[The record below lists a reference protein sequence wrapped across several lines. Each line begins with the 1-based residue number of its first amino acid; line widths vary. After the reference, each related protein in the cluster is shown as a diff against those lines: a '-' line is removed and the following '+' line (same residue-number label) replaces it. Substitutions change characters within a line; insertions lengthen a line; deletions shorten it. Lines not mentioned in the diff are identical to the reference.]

1 MYRAVLFDLDGTL
14 TDPVSVWKY
23 LHERLQLWGAG
34 ADRYQEEFR
43 RARISYQEFC
53 AQDAACWRGMPISK
67 LQAFADEIDLRPGA
81 HDLIASLRSR
91 NLVIGMVSTGLTL
104 LADRVSRELQID
116 FCLANHLVTE
126 GGRVTGEVEIRVE
139 HGRKDLSVSLFCNRF
154 SLLPE
159 QVVAVGDSEGDLSM
173 FRSVGFSI
181 AYRPTD
187 QETANGADRVCGGN
201 HLMDLIGVFPFKDPP
216 RQGRSDP
223 GRDFN
228 WRR

>member
-14 TDPVSVWKY
+14 TDPASVWKY

-43 RARISYQEFC
+43 KARISYQEFC

-81 HDLIASLRSR
+81 HQLIAFLRSR
-91 NLVIGMVSTGLTL
+91 NLLIGMVSTGLTL
-104 LADRVSRELQID
+104 LADRVFRELQID
-116 FCLANHLVTE
+116 FCIANHLTTE

-139 HGRKDLSVSLFCNRF
+139 HGRKDLPVSLFCKRF
-154 SLLPE
+154 SILPE

-173 FRSVGFSI
+173 FRTVGFSI

-187 QETANGADRVCGGN
+187 QEAANGADRVCGGAR
-201 HLMDLIGVFPFKDPP
+201 LTDLVGLFPFVDPTHQ
-216 RQGRSDP
+216 RTSDP
-223 GRDFN
+223 GGDFN
-228 WRR
+228 

>member
-14 TDPVSVWKY
+14 TDPASVWKY
-23 LHERLQLWGAG
+23 LHERLQLWGTG

-67 LQAFADEIDLRPGA
+67 LQAFVDEIDLRPGA
-81 HDLIASLRSR
+81 RDLIAFLRSR
-91 NLVIGMVSTGLTL
+91 NLLIGMVSTGLTL
-104 LADRVSRELQID
+104 LADRISRELQID
-116 FCLANHLVTE
+116 FCIANHLTTE

-139 HGRKDLSVSLFCNRF
+139 HGRKDLPVSLFCKRF
-154 SLLPE
+154 SILPE

-173 FRSVGFSI
+173 FRTVGFSI

-187 QETANGADRVCGGN
+187 QEAANGADRVCGGAN
-201 HLMDLIGVFPFKDPP
+201 LTDLVGLFPFVDPT
-216 RQGRSDP
+216 RQRTSDA
-223 GRDFN
+223 GGDFN
-228 WRR
+228 